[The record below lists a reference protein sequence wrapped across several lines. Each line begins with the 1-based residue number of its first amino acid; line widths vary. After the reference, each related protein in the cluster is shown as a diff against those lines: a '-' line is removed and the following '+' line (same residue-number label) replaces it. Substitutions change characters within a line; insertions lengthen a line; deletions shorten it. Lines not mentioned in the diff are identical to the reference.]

1 MKKLSF
7 LLMVLVMAVMTSCSS
22 GVDAKKCN
30 ELLNKDYQT
39 LSTSDMEYLADQYDI
54 LVTEMSQ
61 ASDPAAWSEANPD
74 KEELFMNFA
83 GFAVYCQSV
92 DVPSSVQKKME
103 SVMKKMKSLM

>member
-7 LLMVLVMAVMTSCSS
+7 LLMALVMVVMTSCSS
-22 GVDAKKCN
+22 GIDTKKCN

-54 LVTEMSQ
+54 LVTEISQ
-61 ASDPAAWSEANPD
+61 ASDPAAWFEANSD
-74 KEELFMNFA
+74 KEELFTNFA

-103 SVMKKMKSLM
+103 SVMKKMKSVM